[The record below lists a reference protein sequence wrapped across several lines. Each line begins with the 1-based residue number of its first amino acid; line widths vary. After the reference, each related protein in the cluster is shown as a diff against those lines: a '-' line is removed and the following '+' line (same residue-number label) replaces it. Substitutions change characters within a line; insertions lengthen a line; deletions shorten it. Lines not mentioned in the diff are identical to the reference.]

1 MTSRKGTISVETF
14 PQRGTTFTIRIP
26 LAYAVAQVLLVRV
39 DRQMLAVPLKLVKHI
54 SEFGPEDVKQNGNGP
69 MLEFESGSFPVRF
82 LADHISVGPPAGAV
96 PDYSNTLL
104 IETDDT
110 RCALLVDEILKT
122 EEVAI
127 KPLGRP
133 LENLKDVIGAAVLGS
148 GDIVPILDLQYLL
161 KNQPRENKPEKRRSG
176 RPPYKS
182 ADRRRQPKRP
192 AHDVKGNDERRLGS
206 GHGKGR
212 TRGI

>member
-1 MTSRKGTISVETF
+1 MSNRMATARC
-14 PQRGTTFTIRIP
+14 
-26 LAYAVAQVLLVRV
+26 
-39 DRQMLAVPLKLVKHI
+39 
-54 SEFGPEDVKQNGNGP
+54 
-69 MLEFESGSFPVRF
+69 LEFESGSFPVRF
-82 LADHISVGPPAGAV
+82 LADHISVGRPVGAV

-161 KNQPRENKPEKRRSG
+161 KNQPRENKPENVAPAVRRTKVLIVDDSPSV
-176 RPPYKS
+176 RHMTSKVIT
-182 ADRRRQPKRP
+182 AQ
-192 AHDVKGNDERRLGS
+192 A
-206 GHGKGR
+206 GK
-212 TRGI
+212 